1 MIRFTKGYRGVNKQ
15 GLGYEVLDDRLA
27 KKTKIR
33 FDIDGVEVV
42 TTQHYLRNGLP
53 AHPTYGKPKPGD
65 LYKDN
70 KGNTIELVAKEGVT
84 TWRIRW
90 HKDGAETTRELPAI
104 KAGCVTHPT
113 DGKVEVGQIWTTSSG
128 LDVEVI
134 EFNSAIS
141 VVVKFN
147 DGSKVHTTAS
157 AVRAGS
163 VGHPTSGLTMGQE
176 FTTNSGWNGK
186 VKQYKSCYE
195 VQVEWQDGSTSWHD
209 AGDIKGGS
217 IKPLYQPSVAGVGY
231 YGEGRFSNGLKKVGE
246 TPPEEIYAYWT
257 RMLHRCYNPEEILKN
272 RGRWYVYV
280 EIHKDW
286 FNFQNFAEWAIK
298 QPNWNCKYELDKDLL
313 GTGYEYSPESCTFL
327 PEDVNVFLAETA
339 YKPVHD
345 LPIGVQYI
353 KPATKGAKTG
363 YVSRCHIESGRKYL
377 GYFDDP
383 IEAHLAYK
391 KEKEAFA
398 KRLAEKYKHTLTAR
412 AYEALSSYTLRNT
425 YAPDISSCINDII
438 KGEK

>member
-33 FDIDGVEVV
+33 FDVDGAEVV

-53 AHPTYGKPKPGD
+53 THPTYGKPKPGD

-90 HKDGAETTRELPAI
+90 HKDDAETTRELPAI
-104 KAGCVTHPT
+104 KSGCVTHPT

-209 AGDIKGGS
+209 ASDIKGGS

-231 YGEGRFSNGLKKVGE
+231 YGEGRFSNGLKKAGE

-363 YVSRCHIESGRKYL
+363 YV
-377 GYFDDP
+377 
-383 IEAHLAYK
+383 
-391 KEKEAFA
+391 
-398 KRLAEKYKHTLTAR
+398 
-412 AYEALSSYTLRNT
+412 
-425 YAPDISSCINDII
+425 
-438 KGEK
+438 